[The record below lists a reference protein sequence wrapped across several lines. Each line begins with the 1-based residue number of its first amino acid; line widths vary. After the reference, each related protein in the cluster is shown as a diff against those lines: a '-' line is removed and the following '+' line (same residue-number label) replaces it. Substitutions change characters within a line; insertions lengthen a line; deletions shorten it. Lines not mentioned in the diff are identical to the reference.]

1 MQHRLLCLVA
11 GICMLLAVTTA
22 FAQNFPGSLVE
33 DLRELTETPAV
44 AGYEQDLAAKIA
56 GRLKAFSPKVDPMG
70 NVTVTLGQGT
80 PHTLIVAPMDE
91 PGYVVSNITQEGY
104 LQLQRL
110 PQAGSLPL
118 FNELY
123 GAQPVKVQ
131 TAQGAWISGAVAGIS
146 IHLLPQRQHPPS
158 AADLDNMFV
167 DVGATTAA
175 QAQAAGVGR
184 LSPMAIDRT
193 FYQMGG
199 WKWTSASVGDRFGD
213 AVLLALLRDIDPAKL
228 NGTLTV
234 AFVAQQWLGAR
245 GLQRVLYATKPD
257 EVIYVG
263 RLLRPPAPPAN
274 APAAREAGPGFTQS
288 PGSGVLI
295 ASGQPQAQ
303 LSSLAAELM
312 QLAPKVNI
320 AVKTDYSAP
329 LEPRGGYTPPPPLP
343 ERSVH
348 LAVATAWPSTPAEM
362 VNGQD
367 VTGVLLLL
375 QGYLGSRYLQN
386 QAAAKASTAEASP
399 AKQSD
404 EQLSPEEMITQLKEI
419 KSGRVLA
426 EPAPPKKPTLA
437 PSPEA
442 ILKQL
447 IETYGVSGGH
457 EANVAKAVDSLL
469 PPWAKTE
476 IDEAGNLWLRW
487 QGDGK
492 GPKESKLPNTPKSPS
507 IAVVAHQDEIG
518 YEVHSI
524 LRDGTLELES
534 KGGGVLAYFLG
545 HPALVHSTNGMHPGV
560 LELPEGWD
568 KPDFQWPRGQRMM
581 FHMDVG
587 ARTPEE
593 AAQLGIKPGDYV
605 SIPKKYH
612 KLLGRRA
619 SARAFDDRVG
629 CASLVAAAWALG
641 PNLNGRD
648 VTFIWSTSEELG
660 LEGASA
666 AAKKLASQGKA
677 PDFVFAVDTFV
688 SSDSPL
694 ESSRFGDGILGQG
707 FVVRAVDNSNIVPRK
722 LVEKVVSLA
731 HTAGAAAQYGET
743 GGGNDGSA
751 FLVYGST
758 DVALG
763 WPLRYS
769 HSPGEVI
776 DVRDLEALAKGIAAI
791 ARGW

>member
-1 MQHRLLCLVA
+1 
-11 GICMLLAVTTA
+11 
-22 FAQNFPGSLVE
+22 
-33 DLRELTETPAV
+33 
-44 AGYEQDLAAKIA
+44 
-56 GRLKAFSPKVDPMG
+56 
-70 NVTVTLGQGT
+70 
-80 PHTLIVAPMDE
+80 
-91 PGYVVSNITQEGY
+91 
-104 LQLQRL
+104 
-110 PQAGSLPL
+110 
-118 FNELY
+118 
-123 GAQPVKVQ
+123 
-131 TAQGAWISGAVAGIS
+131 
-146 IHLLPQRQHPPS
+146 
-158 AADLDNMFV
+158 
-167 DVGATTAA
+167 
-175 QAQAAGVGR
+175 
-184 LSPMAIDRT
+184 
-193 FYQMGG
+193 
-199 WKWTSASVGDRFGD
+199 
-213 AVLLALLRDIDPAKL
+213 
-228 NGTLTV
+228 
-234 AFVAQQWLGAR
+234 
-245 GLQRVLYATKPD
+245 
-257 EVIYVG
+257 
-263 RLLRPPAPPAN
+263 
-274 APAAREAGPGFTQS
+274 
-288 PGSGVLI
+288 VLI
-295 ASGQPQAQ
+295 ASGQPQAE

-320 AVKTDYSAP
+320 AIKTDYSAP

-348 LAVATAWPSTPAEM
+348 LAVATAWPSTPAEV

-375 QGYLGSRYLQN
+375 QGYLRSK
-386 QAAAKASTAEASP
+386 AAAKATPAEASP
-399 AKQSD
+399 AKQND

-419 KSGRVLA
+419 KSGRVLP

-437 PSPEA
+437 PSPET

-476 IDEAGNLWLRW
+476 TDEAGNLWLRW
-487 QGDGK
+487 QGNG
-492 GPKESKLPNTPKSPS
+492 KSPS

-518 YEVHSI
+518 YEVHSL

-545 HPALVHSTNGMHPGV
+545 HPALVHSANGMHPGV

-581 FHMDVG
+581 LHMDVG

-619 SARAFDDRVG
+619 SARAFDDRIG

-677 PDFVFAVDTFV
+677 PDYVFAVDTFV

-694 ESSRFGDGILGQG
+694 EVPRFGDAILGQG

-722 LVEKVVSLA
+722 LVEKVLSLA
-731 HTAGAAAQYGET
+731 RTAGAAAQYGVT

-776 DVRDLEALAKGIAAI
+776 DVRDLEALSKAIAAI
-791 ARGW
+791 ARSW